1 MPLFLTLY
9 NTEMTEVY
17 FFNVGLPKRDLFGY
31 VIYSVLLIKY
41 LILQS
46 RRINSN
52 LTMDGAGWGDETR
65 NNSAGTRIIKPFKSF
80 KSNENC

>member
-1 MPLFLTLY
+1 
-9 NTEMTEVY
+9 MTQVY
-17 FFNVGLPKRDLFGY
+17 FFFQCWFTQERSFRICHLFCFANQ
-31 VIYSVLLIKY
+31 IFNFAE
-41 LILQS
+41 S